1 MPDVTAGRAP
11 GELIV
16 QDGDRVERV
25 YAVAVGDTVWV
36 FHDGAVYEVANEAPP
51 RRATGHHHASLT
63 SPMPATVIAVNV
75 APGDP
80 VTRGQ
85 ILILLEAMKMEL
97 PVRAPGDGT
106 VEKIL
111 CAPGDLVQPNVS
123 LIDLAPRPAR
133 GDAERRRD
141 IE

>member
-1 MPDVTAGRAP
+1 MADVTPGGTP

-16 QDGDRVERV
+16 RDGNRVERM
-25 YAVAVGDTVWV
+25 YAVADGDTVWV
-36 FHDGAVYEVANEAPP
+36 FHDGAVHQVTTEMPT
-51 RRATGHHHASLT
+51 RRATGHHHALLM

-75 APGDP
+75 APGDT

-85 ILILLEAMKMEL
+85 ILVLLEAMKMEL

-106 VEKIL
+106 VAKVH

-123 LIDLAPRPAR
+123 LIDLDPREPQ
-133 GDAERRRD
+133 GHAERRRGV
-141 IE
+141 E